1 MKTVTVNIVTPDGP
15 VYDSEVSMV
24 IAKTTSGEIGVLA
37 GHIPM
42 VAPLAIGAVKLK
54 KDNGSTEIVAVSG
67 GFIEVRPEKIS
78 ILAPS
83 AEVVATDLRAAA
95 ALILAGLVS
104 EGITRVTKL
113 HHLDRGYVDF
123 HGKLAS
129 LGANIERVTTMDVT
143 PKEKTTIELPAN

>member
-83 AEVVATDLRAAA
+83 AEIADNIDVQRAKKPLN
-95 ALILAGLVS
+95 ALKDEFKANK
-104 EGITRVTKL
+104 ITLISNVLT
-113 HHLDRGYVDF
+113 
-123 HGKLAS
+123 
-129 LGANIERVTTMDVT
+129 
-143 PKEKTTIELPAN
+143 

>member
-15 VYDSEVSMV
+15 VYDSEVTMV
-24 IAKTTSGEIGVLA
+24 IAKTTSGEIGVLP

-54 KDNGSTEIVAVSG
+54 KEDGSTELAAVGG

-83 AEVVATDLRAAA
+83 AEVASTIDLARAKAA
-95 ALILAGLVS
+95 VTRAEERLQKKQDNIDFKRADLSLKRALNRINVH
-104 EGITRVTKL
+104 EG
-113 HHLDRGYVDF
+113 
-123 HGKLAS
+123 
-129 LGANIERVTTMDVT
+129 NI
-143 PKEKTTIELPAN
+143 

>member
-24 IAKTTSGEIGVLA
+24 IAKTVSGEIGVLA

-54 KDNGSTEIVAVSG
+54 KADGTTELASVSG

-83 AEVVATDLRAAA
+83 AEVASSIDVARAKE
-95 ALILAGLVS
+95 ALARA
-104 EGITRVTKL
+104 EGRLQKKQ
-113 HHLDRGYVDF
+113 DNVDF
-123 HGKLAS
+123 KRAELA
-129 LGANIERVTTMDVT
+129 LKRALNRINVYEGNI
-143 PKEKTTIELPAN
+143 

>member
-15 VYDSEVSMV
+15 VYDSEVTMV

-54 KDNGSTEIVAVSG
+54 KEDGSTELVAVSG

-83 AEVVATDLRAAA
+83 AEAATDIDLTRAKE
-95 ALILAGLVS
+95 ALTRAEGRIQKKQDSIDFQRAELALKRALNRINVR
-104 EGITRVTKL
+104 EG
-113 HHLDRGYVDF
+113 
-123 HGKLAS
+123 
-129 LGANIERVTTMDVT
+129 NM
-143 PKEKTTIELPAN
+143 

>member
-15 VYDSEVSMV
+15 VYDSEVTMV

-54 KDNGSTEIVAVSG
+54 KENGSTELVAISG
-67 GFIEVRPEKIS
+67 GFIEVRPDKIT

-83 AEVVATDLRAAA
+83 AEEAADIDLARAKE
-95 ALILAGLVS
+95 ALTRAEGRIQKKQDNIDFQRAELALKRALNRINVR
-104 EGITRVTKL
+104 EG
-113 HHLDRGYVDF
+113 
-123 HGKLAS
+123 
-129 LGANIERVTTMDVT
+129 NI
-143 PKEKTTIELPAN
+143 

>member
-15 VYDSEVSMV
+15 VYDSEVTMV

-54 KDNGSTEIVAVSG
+54 LADGTTEVAAISG
-67 GFIEVRPEKIS
+67 GFIEVRPDKIS

-83 AEVVATDLRAAA
+83 AEVASTIDVARAKA
-95 ALILAGLVS
+95 ALARA
-104 EGITRVTKL
+104 EGRLQKKQDDI
-113 HHLDRGYVDF
+113 DF
-123 HGKLAS
+123 KRADFALKRAVNRINVHEG
-129 LGANIERVTTMDVT
+129 NI
-143 PKEKTTIELPAN
+143 

>member
-15 VYDSEVSMV
+15 VYDSEVTMV

-54 KDNGSTEIVAVSG
+54 LADGTTEVAAISG
-67 GFIEVRPEKIS
+67 GFIEVRPDKIS

-83 AEVVATDLRAAA
+83 AEVASTIDVARAKA
-95 ALILAGLVS
+95 ALARA
-104 EGITRVTKL
+104 EGRLQKKQDDI
-113 HHLDRGYVDF
+113 DF
-123 HGKLAS
+123 NRADFALKRAVNRINVHEG
-129 LGANIERVTTMDVT
+129 NI
-143 PKEKTTIELPAN
+143 